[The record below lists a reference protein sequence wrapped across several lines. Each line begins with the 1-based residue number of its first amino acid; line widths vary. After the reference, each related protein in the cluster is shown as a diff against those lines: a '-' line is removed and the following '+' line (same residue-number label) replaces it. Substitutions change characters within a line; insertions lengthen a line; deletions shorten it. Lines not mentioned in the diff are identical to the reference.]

1 MGRGHPL
8 VQTGHGSQTL
18 RSPLLSL
25 FQPGTR
31 VRTQARLGAGKTVL
45 RAGICHGPALHCRA
59 SRDSTVA
66 GGVQLKASLPV
77 LCVQQ
82 LFTAKIPGDA
92 KKKLY
97 PRETR
102 SATHFP
108 ASIVPSVPPR
118 SGVVLF
124 SRTAASTAD
133 SILSA
138 ASLNPRWFSIMAAV
152 RIAPKGLAMF
162 FPAMGGAEPCT
173 GSNMD
178 VFPG

>member
-25 FQPGTR
+25 FQLGTR
-31 VRTQARLGAGKTVL
+31 VRTQARLGAGETVL

-77 LCVQQ
+77 
-82 LFTAKIPGDA
+82 
-92 KKKLY
+92 Y

-118 SGVVLF
+118 SRVV
-124 SRTAASTAD
+124 
-133 SILSA
+133 
-138 ASLNPRWFSIMAAV
+138 
-152 RIAPKGLAMF
+152 
-162 FPAMGGAEPCT
+162 
-173 GSNMD
+173 
-178 VFPG
+178 